1 MIQAI
6 GLTSAPRRNQ
16 PPAVDD
22 LTFEARPGL
31 VTVVFGAPGAEKS
44 TALRLL
50 LQLEA
55 GRGLA
60 LFRGRPLHRVPHP
73 AREVGV
79 VLGDVPG
86 HPARTARRHLG
97 RLTAAAGM
105 PVARVDEVLDLV
117 GLSSLAEQRLGD
129 YSRGMD
135 RRLGLASAL
144 LGNPHALVLDEPVR
158 DLSPRETAWLHGL
171 LRGYADQGGAVLV
184 TTSEPRGLDRFADRV
199 ISIEGGRLAA
209 DQSAAD
215 FVRTR
220 LRPRVVVRSPFADR
234 LAGLLAREARAAG
247 ERIEVV
253 PEGSGRIAVYGSSCA
268 AVGELAYRNGILV
281 HRLADELG
289 VPSLTTPLG
298 WDDVRRR
305 VPASSSDHV
314 TLLARVGGSS
324 EQGFAPVEELHGV
337 ARVGVADEP
346 ACASQPEGLVVA
358 GSGTW
363 VGFGGVGGVAGRAG
377 APWPTPVDEPTP
389 EGAVVPASRALALT
403 RFPPPPGPAWPVRYE
418 LRRVISVSTAWYVAA
433 VTLVASLLAGVL
445 LARTGDA
452 AVARLFTGWPRL
464 LPLPPVAVGAGLLGV
479 LACGQEY
486 RYPAL
491 APTQGPVPRRLA
503 LLGAKLL
510 VWSGGAVLLATIAAL
525 TNGAALWLLYCA
537 DVARPPSDWP
547 ALLGGWCLL
556 SVGCAWVGLL
566 AAAVFRSTLLGF
578 GAALPVPL
586 LALTFLRR
594 AVDEPSARSLSGMSD
609 RVRAATLVEWP
620 SLPDRGLTLAARLG
634 SEPVG
639 HVMALSISVL
649 LCAYVLTALR
659 ARPRLGRAMRWQR
672 AK

>member
-16 PPAVDD
+16 PPVVDD

-31 VTVVFGAPGAEKS
+31 VTVLFGAPGAGKS

-50 LQLEA
+50 LQLES

-97 RLTAAAGM
+97 MLTAAAGV
-105 PVARVDEVLDLV
+105 PVGRADEVLELV

-144 LGNPHALVLDEPVR
+144 LGDPHALVLDEPVR
-158 DLSPRETAWLHGL
+158 DLSPRETAWLQGL

-209 DQSAAD
+209 DQGAAD
-215 FVRTR
+215 FARTR

-234 LAGLLAREARAAG
+234 LAALLAQEARATG
-247 ERIEVV
+247 ERVEVV

-281 HRLADELG
+281 HRLADEFG
-289 VPSLTTPLG
+289 VPSLTTPVSR
-298 WDDVRRR
+298 DTDRRQA
-305 VPASSSDHV
+305 PAPAPERV
-314 TLLARVGGSS
+314 TLLARAGDSPEHGT
-324 EQGFAPVEELHGV
+324 APVEALPEV
-337 ARVGVADEP
+337 ARLGVADEP
-346 ACASQPEGLVVA
+346 ACAAQPDGLVVA
-358 GSGTW
+358 GSGSW
-363 VGFGGVGGVAGRAG
+363 VGFGGAGGVVGRAG
-377 APWPTPVDEPTP
+377 APWPTPADEPTSR
-389 EGAVVPASRALALT
+389 GRGVPASRVLALT
-403 RFPPPPGPAWPVRYE
+403 RFPPPGPAWPVRYE
-418 LRRVISVSTAWYVAA
+418 LRRVFGVSTAWYVAA
-433 VTLVASLLAGVL
+433 ATLVASLLAGVL

-452 AVARLFTGWPRL
+452 AAARLFTGWPRS
-464 LPLPPVAVGAGLLGV
+464 LPLPPVAVGAGLLGA
-479 LACGQEY
+479 LAFGQEY

-491 APTQGPVPRRLA
+491 APTQGAVPRRLA
-503 LLGAKLL
+503 LLGAKSL

-525 TNGAALWLLYCA
+525 ANGVALWVLYGP
-537 DVARPPSDWP
+537 DVARPPADWP

-556 SVGCAWVGLL
+556 AVGCAWVGLL
-566 AAAVFRSTLLGF
+566 AAAVLRSTLLGL
-578 GAALPVPL
+578 GAALTVPL

-594 AVDEPSARSLSGMSD
+594 AVDEPSARSLAGMSD

-620 SLPDRGLTLAARLG
+620 SLPDRGLDLAARLA
-634 SEPVG
+634 SEPVA

-649 LCAYVLTALR
+649 LCAYVLMALR
-659 ARPRLGRAMRWQR
+659 GRPRPVRAMRWQR

>member
-16 PPAVDD
+16 PPVVDD

-31 VTVVFGAPGAEKS
+31 VTALFGAPGAGKS

-50 LQLEA
+50 LQLES

-97 RLTAAAGM
+97 MLTAAAGV
-105 PVARVDEVLDLV
+105 PVGRADEVLELV
-117 GLSSLAEQRLGD
+117 GLSNLAEQRLGD

-144 LGNPHALVLDEPVR
+144 LGDPHALVLDEPVR
-158 DLSPRETAWLHGL
+158 DLSPRETAWLQGL

-215 FVRTR
+215 FARTR

-234 LAGLLAREARAAG
+234 LAALLAQEARATG
-247 ERIEVV
+247 ERVEVV

-281 HRLADELG
+281 HRLADEFG
-289 VPSLTTPLG
+289 VPSLTTPVSR
-298 WDDVRRR
+298 DTDRRQA
-305 VPASSSDHV
+305 PAPEHV
-314 TLLARVGGSS
+314 TLLARAGDSPEHGT
-324 EQGFAPVEELHGV
+324 APVEALPEV
-337 ARVGVADEP
+337 ARLTVADEP
-346 ACASQPEGLVVA
+346 ACAAQPDGLVVA
-358 GSGTW
+358 GSGSW
-363 VGFGGVGGVAGRAG
+363 VGFGGAGGVVGRAG
-377 APWPTPVDEPTP
+377 APWPTPADEPTSR
-389 EGAVVPASRALALT
+389 ERGVPASRVLALT
-403 RFPPPPGPAWPVRYE
+403 RFPPPGPAWPVRYE
-418 LRRVISVSTAWYVAA
+418 LRRVFGVSTAWYVAA
-433 VTLVASLLAGVL
+433 ATLVASLLAGVL

-452 AVARLFTGWPRL
+452 AAARLFTGWPRS
-464 LPLPPVAVGAGLLGV
+464 LPLPPVAVGAGLLGA
-479 LACGQEY
+479 LAFGQEY

-491 APTQGPVPRRLA
+491 APTQGAVPRRLA
-503 LLGAKLL
+503 LLGAKSL

-525 TNGAALWLLYCA
+525 ANGVALWVLYGP
-537 DVARPPSDWP
+537 DVARPPADWP

-556 SVGCAWVGLL
+556 AVGCAWVGLL
-566 AAAVFRSTLLGF
+566 AAAVLRSTLLGL
-578 GAALPVPL
+578 GAALTVPL

-594 AVDEPSARSLSGMSD
+594 AVDEPSARSLAGMSD

-620 SLPDRGLTLAARLG
+620 SLPDRGLDLAARLA
-634 SEPVG
+634 SEPVA

-659 ARPRLGRAMRWQR
+659 GRPRPVRAMRWQR

>member
-16 PPAVDD
+16 PPVVDD

-31 VTVVFGAPGAEKS
+31 VTVLFGAPGAGKS

-50 LQLEA
+50 LQLES

-97 RLTAAAGM
+97 MLTAAAGV
-105 PVARVDEVLDLV
+105 PVGRADEVLELV

-144 LGNPHALVLDEPVR
+144 LGDPHALVLDEPVR
-158 DLSPRETAWLHGL
+158 DLSPRETTWLHGL

-215 FVRTR
+215 FARTR

-234 LAGLLAREARAAG
+234 LAALLAQEARATG

-253 PEGSGRIAVYGSSCA
+253 PEGSGRLAVYGSSCA

-281 HRLADELG
+281 HRLADEFG
-289 VPSLTTPLG
+289 VPSLTAPG
-298 WDDVRRR
+298 RRDTDR
-305 VPASSSDHV
+305 RQAPAPAPERV
-314 TLLARVGGSS
+314 TLLTCAGDSPEHGT
-324 EQGFAPVEELHGV
+324 APVEALPEA
-337 ARVGVADEP
+337 ARLAVADEP
-346 ACASQPEGLVVA
+346 ACASQPDGPVVA
-358 GSGTW
+358 GRGPW
-363 VGFGGVGGVAGRAG
+363 VGFGGAGGVAGGG
-377 APWPTPVDEPTP
+377 APWPTPADEPTSQ
-389 EGAVVPASRALALT
+389 GRGVPTSRALTLT
-403 RFPPPPGPAWPVRYE
+403 RFPPPGPAWPVRYE
-418 LRRVISVSTAWYVAA
+418 LRRVCGVSTAWYVAA
-433 VTLVASLLAGVL
+433 ATLVASLLAGAL

-452 AVARLFTGWPRL
+452 TAARLFTGWPRS
-464 LPLPPVAVGAGLLGV
+464 LPLPPVAVGAGLLGA
-479 LACGQEY
+479 LAFGQEY

-491 APTQGPVPRRLA
+491 APTQGAVPRRLA
-503 LLGAKLL
+503 LLGAKSL
-510 VWSGGAVLLATIAAL
+510 VWSGGAALLATIAAL
-525 TNGAALWLLYCA
+525 ANGAALWVLYGP
-537 DVARPPSDWP
+537 DVARPPADWP

-556 SVGCAWVGLL
+556 AVGCAWVGLL
-566 AAAVFRSTLLGF
+566 AAAVLRSTLLGL
-578 GAALPVPL
+578 GAALAVPL

-594 AVDEPSARSLSGMSD
+594 AVDEPSAKSLAGMSD

-620 SLPDRGLTLAARLG
+620 SLPDRGLALAARLA
-634 SEPVG
+634 SEPVA

-659 ARPRLGRAMRWQR
+659 GRPRPVRAMRWQR

>member
-16 PPAVDD
+16 PPVVDD

-31 VTVVFGAPGAEKS
+31 VTVLFGAPGAGKS
-44 TALRLL
+44 TTLRLL
-50 LQLEA
+50 LQLES

-97 RLTAAAGM
+97 MLTAAAGV
-105 PVARVDEVLDLV
+105 PVGRADEVLELV
-117 GLSSLAEQRLGD
+117 GLGGLAEQRLGD

-144 LGNPHALVLDEPVR
+144 LGDPHALVLDEPVR

-184 TTSEPRGLDRFADRV
+184 TTSEPRGLDRLADRV
-199 ISIEGGRLAA
+199 ISIEEGRLAA

-215 FVRTR
+215 FARTR

-234 LAGLLAREARAAG
+234 LAALLAREARATG
-247 ERIEVV
+247 ERVEVV

-281 HRLADELG
+281 HRLADEFG
-289 VPSLTTPLG
+289 VPSTTTPARP
-298 WDDVRRR
+298 DADPRRA
-305 VPASSSDHV
+305 PAPPPERV
-314 TLLARVGGSS
+314 TLLARAGVSPEHGT
-324 EQGFAPVEELHGV
+324 APVEALSEV
-337 ARVGVADEP
+337 ARLGVADEP
-346 ACASQPEGLVVA
+346 ACASQPDGLVVA
-358 GSGTW
+358 GRGSW
-363 VGFGGVGGVAGRAG
+363 VGFGGAGGVAGRAG
-377 APWPTPVDEPTP
+377 APWPTPADEPTT
-389 EGAVVPASRALALT
+389 EGRGVPASRALTLT
-403 RFPPPPGPAWPVRYE
+403 RYSPPGPAWPVRYE
-418 LRRVISVSTAWYVAA
+418 LRRVFGVSTAWYVAA
-433 VTLVASLLAGVL
+433 ATLVASLLAGVL

-452 AVARLFTGWPRL
+452 AAARLFTGWPKP
-464 LPLPPVAVGAGLLGV
+464 LPLPPVAVGAGLLGA
-479 LACGQEY
+479 LAFGQEY

-491 APTQGPVPRRLA
+491 APTQGAVPRRLV

-525 TNGAALWLLYCA
+525 ANGAALWVLYGP
-537 DVARPPSDWP
+537 DEARPPADWP

-556 SVGCAWVGLL
+556 AVGCAWVGLL
-566 AAAVFRSTLLGF
+566 AAAVLRSTLLGL
-578 GAALPVPL
+578 GAALTVPL

-594 AVDEPSARSLSGMSD
+594 AVDEPSARSLAGMSE
-609 RVRAATLVEWP
+609 RVRGATLVEWP
-620 SLPDRGLTLAARLG
+620 SLPDRGLALAARLA
-634 SEPVG
+634 SEPVA

-659 ARPRLGRAMRWQR
+659 GRPRPVRAVRWQR

>member
-1 MIQAI
+1 M
-6 GLTSAPRRNQ
+6 
-16 PPAVDD
+16 
-22 LTFEARPGL
+22 
-31 VTVVFGAPGAEKS
+31 
-44 TALRLL
+44 
-50 LQLEA
+50 QLES

-97 RLTAAAGM
+97 MLTAAAGV
-105 PVARVDEVLDLV
+105 PVGRADEVLELV
-117 GLSSLAEQRLGD
+117 GLSNLAEQRLGD

-144 LGNPHALVLDEPVR
+144 LGDPHALVLDEPVR
-158 DLSPRETAWLHGL
+158 DLSPRETAWLQGL

-215 FVRTR
+215 FARTR

-234 LAGLLAREARAAG
+234 LAALLAQEARATG
-247 ERIEVV
+247 ERVEVV

-281 HRLADELG
+281 HRLADEFG
-289 VPSLTTPLG
+289 VPSLTTPVSR
-298 WDDVRRR
+298 DTDRRQA
-305 VPASSSDHV
+305 PAPEHV
-314 TLLARVGGSS
+314 TLLARAGDSPEHGT
-324 EQGFAPVEELHGV
+324 APVEALPEV
-337 ARVGVADEP
+337 ARLTVADEP
-346 ACASQPEGLVVA
+346 ACAAQPDGLVVA
-358 GSGTW
+358 GSGSW
-363 VGFGGVGGVAGRAG
+363 VGFGGAGGVVGRAG
-377 APWPTPVDEPTP
+377 APWPTPADEPTSR
-389 EGAVVPASRALALT
+389 ERGVPASRVLALT
-403 RFPPPPGPAWPVRYE
+403 RFPPPGPAWPVRYE
-418 LRRVISVSTAWYVAA
+418 LRRVFGVSTAWYVAA
-433 VTLVASLLAGVL
+433 ATLVASLLAGVL

-452 AVARLFTGWPRL
+452 AAARLFTGWPRS
-464 LPLPPVAVGAGLLGV
+464 LPLPPVAVGAGLLGA
-479 LACGQEY
+479 LAFGQEY

-491 APTQGPVPRRLA
+491 APTQGAVPRRLA
-503 LLGAKLL
+503 LLGAKSL

-525 TNGAALWLLYCA
+525 ANGVALWVLYGP
-537 DVARPPSDWP
+537 DVARPPADWP

-556 SVGCAWVGLL
+556 AVGCAWVGLL
-566 AAAVFRSTLLGF
+566 AAAVLRSTLLGL
-578 GAALPVPL
+578 GAALTVPL

-594 AVDEPSARSLSGMSD
+594 AVDEPSARSLAGMSD

-620 SLPDRGLTLAARLG
+620 SLPDRGLDLAARLA
-634 SEPVG
+634 SEPVA

-659 ARPRLGRAMRWQR
+659 GRPRPVRAMRWQR

>member
-16 PPAVDD
+16 PPVVDD

-31 VTVVFGAPGAEKS
+31 VTVLFGAPGAGKS

-50 LQLEA
+50 LQLES

-97 RLTAAAGM
+97 MLTAAAGV
-105 PVARVDEVLDLV
+105 PVGRADEVLELV

-135 RRLGLASAL
+135 RRLGLACAL
-144 LGNPHALVLDEPVR
+144 LGDPHALVLDEPVR
-158 DLSPRETAWLHGL
+158 DLSPRETTWLHGL

-199 ISIEGGRLAA
+199 ISVEGGRLAA

-215 FVRTR
+215 FARTR

-234 LAGLLAREARAAG
+234 LAALLAQEARATG

-281 HRLADELG
+281 HRLADEFG
-289 VPSLTTPLG
+289 VPSLTTPG
-298 WDDVRRR
+298 RRDADR
-305 VPASSSDHV
+305 RQTPAQAPERV
-314 TLLARVGGSS
+314 TLLTRAGDSPEHGT
-324 EQGFAPVEELHGV
+324 APVEALPEA
-337 ARVGVADEP
+337 ARLAVADEP
-346 ACASQPEGLVVA
+346 ACASQPDGPVVA
-358 GSGTW
+358 GRGSW
-363 VGFGGVGGVAGRAG
+363 VGFGGAGGVAGGG
-377 APWPTPVDEPTP
+377 APWPTPADEPTSP
-389 EGAVVPASRALALT
+389 GRGVPASRALTLT
-403 RFPPPPGPAWPVRYE
+403 RFPPPGPAWPVRYE
-418 LRRVISVSTAWYVAA
+418 LRRVFGVSTAWYVAA
-433 VTLVASLLAGVL
+433 ATLVASLLAGAL

-452 AVARLFTGWPRL
+452 AAARLFTGWPRS
-464 LPLPPVAVGAGLLGV
+464 LPLPPVAVGAGLLGA
-479 LACGQEY
+479 LAFGQEY

-491 APTQGPVPRRLA
+491 APTQGAVPRRLA
-503 LLGAKLL
+503 LLGAKSL

-525 TNGAALWLLYCA
+525 ANGAALWVLYGP
-537 DVARPPSDWP
+537 DVARPPADWP

-556 SVGCAWVGLL
+556 AVGCAWVGLL
-566 AAAVFRSTLLGF
+566 AAAVLRSTLLGL
-578 GAALPVPL
+578 GAALTVPL

-594 AVDEPSARSLSGMSD
+594 AVDEPSARSLAGMSD

-620 SLPDRGLTLAARLG
+620 SLPDRGLALAARLA
-634 SEPVG
+634 SEPVA

-659 ARPRLGRAMRWQR
+659 GRPRPVRVMRWQR

>member
-16 PPAVDD
+16 PPVVDD

-31 VTVVFGAPGAEKS
+31 VTVLFGAPGAGKS

-50 LQLEA
+50 LQLES

-97 RLTAAAGM
+97 MLTAAAGV
-105 PVARVDEVLDLV
+105 PVGRADEVLELV

-144 LGNPHALVLDEPVR
+144 LGDPHALVLDEPVR
-158 DLSPRETAWLHGL
+158 DLSPRETAWLQGL

-215 FVRTR
+215 FARTR

-234 LAGLLAREARAAG
+234 LAALLAQEARATG
-247 ERIEVV
+247 GRVEVV

-281 HRLADELG
+281 HRLADEFG
-289 VPSLTTPLG
+289 VPSLTTPVSR
-298 WDDVRRR
+298 DTDRRQA
-305 VPASSSDHV
+305 PAPAPERV
-314 TLLARVGGSS
+314 TLLARAGDSPEHGT
-324 EQGFAPVEELHGV
+324 APVEALPEV
-337 ARVGVADEP
+337 ARLGVADEP
-346 ACASQPEGLVVA
+346 ACAAQPDGLVVA
-358 GSGTW
+358 GSGSW
-363 VGFGGVGGVAGRAG
+363 VGFGGAGGVVGRAG
-377 APWPTPVDEPTP
+377 APWPTPADEPTSQ
-389 EGAVVPASRALALT
+389 GRGVPASRALALT
-403 RFPPPPGPAWPVRYE
+403 RFPPPGPAWPVRYE
-418 LRRVISVSTAWYVAA
+418 LRRVFGVSTAWYVAA
-433 VTLVASLLAGVL
+433 ATLVASFLAGVL

-452 AVARLFTGWPRL
+452 AAARLFTGWPRS
-464 LPLPPVAVGAGLLGV
+464 LPLPPVAVGAGLLGA
-479 LACGQEY
+479 LAFGQEY

-491 APTQGPVPRRLA
+491 APTQGAVPRRLA
-503 LLGAKLL
+503 LLGAKSL

-525 TNGAALWLLYCA
+525 ANGVALWVLYGP
-537 DVARPPSDWP
+537 DVARPPADWP

-556 SVGCAWVGLL
+556 AVGCAWVGLL
-566 AAAVFRSTLLGF
+566 AAAVLRSTLLGL
-578 GAALPVPL
+578 GAALTVPL
-586 LALTFLRR
+586 LALTFLRQ
-594 AVDEPSARSLSGMSD
+594 AVDEPSARSLAGMSD

-620 SLPDRGLTLAARLG
+620 SLPDRGLDLAARLA
-634 SEPVG
+634 SEPVA

-659 ARPRLGRAMRWQR
+659 GRPRPVRAMRWQR

>member
-16 PPAVDD
+16 PPVVDD
-22 LTFEARPGL
+22 LTFEVRPGL
-31 VTVVFGAPGAEKS
+31 VTVLFGAPGAGKS

-50 LQLEA
+50 LQLES

-97 RLTAAAGM
+97 MLTAAAGV
-105 PVARVDEVLDLV
+105 PVGRADEVLELV

-129 YSRGMD
+129 YSHGMD

-144 LGNPHALVLDEPVR
+144 LGDPHALVLDEPVR
-158 DLSPRETAWLHGL
+158 DLSPRETTWLHGL

-209 DQSAAD
+209 DQSAVD
-215 FVRTR
+215 FARTR

-234 LAGLLAREARAAG
+234 LAALLAQEARATG

-281 HRLADELG
+281 HHLADEFG
-289 VPSLTTPLG
+289 VPNLTTP
-298 WDDVRRR
+298 VRRDTDR
-305 VPASSSDHV
+305 RQAPAPERV
-314 TLLARVGGSS
+314 TLLTRAGDSPEHGT
-324 EQGFAPVEELHGV
+324 APVEALPEV
-337 ARVGVADEP
+337 ARLAVAGEP
-346 ACASQPEGLVVA
+346 VCVSQPDGPVVA
-358 GSGTW
+358 GRGSW
-363 VGFGGVGGVAGRAG
+363 VGFGGAGGVAGGAG
-377 APWPTPVDEPTP
+377 APWPTPADEPTSQ
-389 EGAVVPASRALALT
+389 GRGVPASRALALT
-403 RFPPPPGPAWPVRYE
+403 RFPPPGPAWPVRYE
-418 LRRVISVSTAWYVAA
+418 LRRVFGVSTAWYVAA
-433 VTLVASLLAGVL
+433 ATLVASLLAGVL
-445 LARTGDA
+445 LARTGDTA
-452 AVARLFTGWPRL
+452 AARLFTGWPRS
-464 LPLPPVAVGAGLLGV
+464 LPLPPVAVGTGLLGA
-479 LACGQEY
+479 LAFGQEY

-491 APTQGPVPRRLA
+491 APTQGAVPRRLA
-503 LLGAKLL
+503 LLGAKSL

-525 TNGAALWLLYCA
+525 ANGATLWVLCGP
-537 DVARPPSDWP
+537 DVARPPADWP

-556 SVGCAWVGLL
+556 AVGCVWVGLL
-566 AAAVFRSTLLGF
+566 AAAVLRSTLLGL
-578 GAALPVPL
+578 GAALTVPL

-594 AVDEPSARSLSGMSD
+594 AVDEPSARSLAGMSG

-620 SLPDRGLTLAARLG
+620 SLPDRGLALAARLA
-634 SEPVG
+634 SEPVA

-659 ARPRLGRAMRWQR
+659 GRPRPVRAMRWQR

>member
-6 GLTSAPRRNQ
+6 GLTSVPRRNQ
-16 PPAVDD
+16 PPVVDD

-31 VTVVFGAPGAEKS
+31 VTVLFGAPGAGKS

-50 LQLEA
+50 LQLES

-97 RLTAAAGM
+97 MLTAAAGV
-105 PVARVDEVLDLV
+105 PVGRADEVLELV

-144 LGNPHALVLDEPVR
+144 LGDPHALVLDEPVR

-215 FVRTR
+215 FARTR
-220 LRPRVVVRSPFADR
+220 LRPRVMVRSPFADR
-234 LAGLLAREARAAG
+234 LAALLAQEARATG

-281 HRLADELG
+281 HRLADEFG
-289 VPSLTTPLG
+289 VLSLTTP
-298 WDDVRRR
+298 VRRDTDR
-305 VPASSSDHV
+305 RQAPAPAPERV
-314 TLLARVGGSS
+314 TLLTRAGDSPEHGT
-324 EQGFAPVEELHGV
+324 APVEALPEAAGL
-337 ARVGVADEP
+337 GVADEP
-346 ACASQPEGLVVA
+346 ACAAQPDGLVVA
-358 GSGTW
+358 GRGSW
-363 VGFGGVGGVAGRAG
+363 VGFGGAGGVAGRAG
-377 APWPTPVDEPTP
+377 APWPTPADEPTSQ
-389 EGAVVPASRALALT
+389 GCGVPASRALALT
-403 RFPPPPGPAWPVRYE
+403 RFPPPGPAWPVRYE
-418 LRRVISVSTAWYVAA
+418 LRRVFGVSTAWYVAA
-433 VTLVASLLAGVL
+433 ATLVASLLAGVL

-452 AVARLFTGWPRL
+452 AAARLFTGWPRS
-464 LPLPPVAVGAGLLGV
+464 LPLPPVAVGAGLLGA
-479 LACGQEY
+479 LAFGQEY

-491 APTQGPVPRRLA
+491 APTQGAVPRRLA

-525 TNGAALWLLYCA
+525 ANGAALWVLYGP
-537 DVARPPSDWP
+537 DVARPPADWP

-556 SVGCAWVGLL
+556 AVGCAWVGLL
-566 AAAVFRSTLLGF
+566 AAAVLRSTLLGL
-578 GAALPVPL
+578 GAALTVPL
-586 LALTFLRR
+586 LALTFLRW
-594 AVDEPSARSLSGMSD
+594 AVDEPSARSSAGMSD

-620 SLPDRGLTLAARLG
+620 SLPDRGLDLAARLA
-634 SEPVG
+634 SEPAA

-659 ARPRLGRAMRWQR
+659 ARPRPVRAMRWQR

>member
-16 PPAVDD
+16 PPVVDD

-31 VTVVFGAPGAEKS
+31 VTVLFGAPGAGKS

-97 RLTAAAGM
+97 MLTAATGV
-105 PVARVDEVLDLV
+105 PVGRADEVLELV

-144 LGNPHALVLDEPVR
+144 LGDPHALVLDEPVR

-215 FVRTR
+215 FARTR

-234 LAGLLAREARAAG
+234 LAALLAQEARATG
-247 ERIEVV
+247 ERVEVV

-281 HRLADELG
+281 HRLADEFG
-289 VPSLTTPLG
+289 VQSLTTPVGRDADRSHALTLPPE
-298 WDDVRRR
+298 R
-305 VPASSSDHV
+305 V
-314 TLLARVGGSS
+314 TLLARAGDSPEHGT
-324 EQGFAPVEELHGV
+324 APVETLSEV
-337 ARVGVADEP
+337 ARLGVADEP
-346 ACASQPEGLVVA
+346 ACASQPDGLVVA
-358 GSGTW
+358 GRGSW
-363 VGFGGVGGVAGRAG
+363 VGFGGTGGVAGHAG
-377 APWPTPVDEPTP
+377 APWPTPAGEPTS
-389 EGAVVPASRALALT
+389 EGRGVPASRALALT
-403 RFPPPPGPAWPVRYE
+403 RLPPPGPAWPVRYE
-418 LRRVISVSTAWYVAA
+418 LRRVFGVSTAWYVAA
-433 VTLVASLLAGVL
+433 ATLVASLLAGVL

-452 AVARLFTGWPRL
+452 AAVRLFTGWPRP
-464 LPLPPVAVGAGLLGV
+464 LPLPPVAVGAGLLGA
-479 LACGQEY
+479 LAFGQEY

-491 APTQGPVPRRLA
+491 APTQGALPRRLA

-510 VWSGGAVLLATIAAL
+510 VWSGGAALLATIAAL
-525 TNGAALWLLYCA
+525 ANGATLWLLYGP
-537 DVARPPSDWP
+537 DVARPPADWP

-556 SVGCAWVGLL
+556 AVGCAWVGLL
-566 AAAVFRSTLLGF
+566 AAAVLRSTLLGL
-578 GAALPVPL
+578 GAALTVPL

-594 AVDEPSARSLSGMSD
+594 AVDEPSARSLAGMSD

-620 SLPDRGLTLAARLG
+620 SLPDRGLTLAARLAG
-634 SEPVG
+634 EPVA

-659 ARPRLGRAMRWQR
+659 GRPRPVRAMRWQR